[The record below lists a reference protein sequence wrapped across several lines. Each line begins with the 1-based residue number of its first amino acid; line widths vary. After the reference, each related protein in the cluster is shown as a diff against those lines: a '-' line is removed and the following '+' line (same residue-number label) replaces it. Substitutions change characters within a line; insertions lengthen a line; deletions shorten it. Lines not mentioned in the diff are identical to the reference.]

1 MAEGKRAH
9 SRLIT
14 TAAWAVLLLGLW
26 IWGREV
32 SDGSPLPG
40 TGNGR
45 SAAVAGPAGADLPPA
60 RDPLPG
66 SRPVRLDV
74 PSIGVSSA
82 EVVSR
87 GLDDAGAVAPPS
99 FDAPDAVGWYES
111 GPQPGEEGA
120 ALLVGHVDT
129 RTQPAVFYTLSAAE
143 PGARVRVGR
152 EDGTVAEFTVE
163 DVQVL
168 EREGFDA
175 QKAYAPRQ
183 QGRAEL
189 RLITCGG
196 TFDKAR
202 NTYTA
207 NVVVSAYLTG
217 TATAAD
223 GDAATT
229 AEGRTARAARA
240 EAAGTGPLAEA
251 AVPPSAGVRRAGSG
265 GEALLPS
272 MAMAP

>member
-1 MAEGKRAH
+1 A
-9 SRLIT
+9 
-14 TAAWAVLLLGLW
+14 
-26 IWGREV
+26 
-32 SDGSPLPG
+32 P
-40 TGNGR
+40 
-45 SAAVAGPAGADLPPA
+45 PPA
-60 RDPLPG
+60 PPAPPRGGGPPPG
-66 SRPVRLDV
+66 GALSP
-74 PSIGVSSA
+74 
-82 EVVSR
+82 
-87 GLDDAGAVAPPS
+87 DAGLTRPALTRRRPRGRGPLDPPS
-99 FDAPDAVGWYES
+99 FDTPDTVGWYDS

-129 RTQPAVFYTLSAAE
+129 RTRPAVFYTLSATE
-143 PGARVRVGR
+143 PGARVRVAR

-175 QKAYAPRQ
+175 QKAYAPREK
-183 QGRAEL
+183 GRAEL

-217 TATAAD
+217 TATPDGAEAENAAED
-223 GDAATT
+223 
-229 AEGRTARAARA
+229 RTARAARA
-240 EAAGTGPLAEA
+240 ETAGAGPVAEA
-251 AVPPSAGVRRAGSG
+251 AVPPPAGLRRAGS

>member
-9 SRLIT
+9 GRLISG
-14 TAAWAVLLLGLW
+14 AAWAVLLLGLW

-40 TGNGR
+40 SGSGR
-45 SAAVAGPAGADLPPA
+45 PAAVGGAGGADLPPA

-66 SRPVRLDV
+66 SRPVRVDV

-87 GLDDAGAVAPPS
+87 GLDDAGAVEPPS
-99 FDAPDAVGWYES
+99 FDTPDTVGWYDS

-129 RTQPAVFYTLSAAE
+129 RTRPAVFYTLSATE
-143 PGARVRVGR
+143 PGARVRVAR

-175 QKAYAPRQ
+175 QKAYAPRK

-217 TATAAD
+217 TAAPEGAEAENAAED
-223 GDAATT
+223 
-229 AEGRTARAARA
+229 RTARAARA
-240 EAAGTGPLAEA
+240 ETAGAGPLTEA
-251 AVPPSAGVRRAGSG
+251 AVPPPAGLRRAGS